1 LTMALI
7 IHELATNTAKYGAL
21 SVPVGQL
28 SVCWS
33 LSDAHLNIEWRES
46 GGPIVAAPT
55 HRGFGMR
62 LLSRAL
68 DQFNGTVETSFASTG
83 LVCKMSVTLPEA
95 TLNIVPD
102 ASYDDA
108 AMG

>member
-1 LTMALI
+1 MNSLPTLQFR
-7 IHELATNTAKYGAL
+7 LVNYL
-21 SVPVGQL
+21 SVGRF
-28 SVCWS
+28 
-33 LSDAHLNIEWRES
+33 SDAHLNIEWRES
-46 GGPIVAAPT
+46 DGPIVAAPT